1 MKGKAM
7 RRLTLA
13 IVLSSFSAAALAG
26 PLNPPSGSVAST
38 GKTLTEV
45 EPRIAINPTNT
56 PGDAN
61 SRFKITQPGSY
72 YLTGN
77 ITGVSDKHGIEI
89 AAGGVTLDLNGF
101 TLTGVNGSLDGI
113 SNDGLL
119 ISSITVKNG
128 TVRDWSQNGIGLA
141 GSGNVTNGIIEGVHA
156 ESNGTFGIYAGRS
169 FVVTRCTA
177 SDNTS
182 TGIATD
188 FGCTVSGCMASSNGG
203 FGVSVG
209 YGSLV
214 RDTIAKANTDHG
226 ITTSSVH
233 NSVISCTA
241 FGNGGTGIYAN
252 AATLI
257 EGCNVNGNSDNGIRV
272 SGDCVVRN
280 NVCTGHV
287 QAGMANILV
296 EGGSNTRLE
305 GNQASDGTYG
315 IRVIITGTILLR
327 NTCSANTIN
336 WSIVA
341 GNSYLIVQ
349 APVTA
354 STLNGN
360 AGGGGV
366 GTTDPNANFT
376 Y

>member
-1 MKGKAM
+1 M